1 MLSFVKEQNEPII
14 LKMYA
19 DRMDYS
25 VYLQGA
31 GGVNGSRKG
40 KIKSCIDVNT
50 LSYVHIG

>member
-1 MLSFVKEQNEPII
+1 MHVVLSFVKEQNEPII
-14 LKMYA
+14 LKMNA

-40 KIKSCIDVNT
+40 RLNLV
-50 LSYVHIG
+50 